1 MRLFS
6 YKLTSDTGFAPNP
19 FFGILT
25 LACCKPEIRENRNIG
40 DYIAGFTSNT
50 LDGSEIGKEKL
61 IYFMKI
67 TGTIPFSKYWTD
79 PRFQNKKPDL
89 KSSELRSQI
98 GDNIYEPIPHS
109 SEFKQLANLRHCE
122 SNIERDLKSYQVL
135 FSTDFYYFGASAILL
150 PEEIRPNIPKGQSAP
165 GYETKDEER
174 ILKLIQY
181 LQHNYTSGIIDH
193 PTIWDIN
200 DTSWRK

>member
-1 MRLFS
+1 MIQGSRQIHFSERLQ
-6 YKLTSDTGFAPNP
+6 
-19 FFGILT
+19 

-67 TGTIPFSKYWTD
+67 TGTIPFSKYWAD

-135 FSTDFYYFGASAILL
+135 FSTEFYYFGASAILL

-181 LQHNYTSGIIDH
+181 LQHNYTPGIIDH
-193 PTIWDIN
+193 PTTWDVN
-200 DTSWRK
+200 DISWKK